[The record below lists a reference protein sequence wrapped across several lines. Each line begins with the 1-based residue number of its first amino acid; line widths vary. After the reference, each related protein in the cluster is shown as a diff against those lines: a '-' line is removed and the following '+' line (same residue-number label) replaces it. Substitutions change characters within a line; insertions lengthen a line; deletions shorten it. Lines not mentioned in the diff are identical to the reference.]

1 MESIFK
7 IKEEYK
13 AAVVGFNNSGL
24 PLGSRTD
31 LHLLALMAHR
41 VPDRAKYFERLPS
54 EEEIRAWMASESGE
68 RRAPAAVETTADKPV
83 AVETEQPAS
92 AEAMAGETKPKRKGK
107 KVKDEQQ
114 EQEPEASEQ

>member
-31 LHLLALMAHR
+31 LHLLALMAQSWKTAGRLRGDGIATVLYYANIHLIGEL
-41 VPDRAKYFERLPS
+41 VQKTEAEMPGISSGSSTSTNWRAMVVFPH
-54 EEEIRAWMASESGE
+54 
-68 RRAPAAVETTADKPV
+68 
-83 AVETEQPAS
+83 
-92 AEAMAGETKPKRKGK
+92 
-107 KVKDEQQ
+107 
-114 EQEPEASEQ
+114 